1 MGRISLTA
9 GTRYCLNGE
18 WFVIKELLLNQQFL
32 VENQSLGGKFTKPLA
47 ELERALLD
55 GSLKF
60 EVHGPHVVL
69 QYGTL
74 IPIDYS
80 IKDFDTLKASVREE
94 AWRRYTIIRP
104 ILDWPPHERT
114 RTRIEEYVKEL
125 RMQQANTQ
133 DQHHL
138 NGNKQR
144 HARKGVKRGMALSR
158 ASVMRWLKRYI
169 DSGQDIR
176 ALVDKTY
183 KAGAP
188 GVNRLN
194 PDTDKVIS
202 DTLDLCEK
210 HRSYR
215 TVDAIY
221 LMTINRVA
229 LENRTRPD
237 EYKIQPPSKPTVYNR
252 IHARGAEILLRRRR
266 NRAEQK
272 ELEAVQ
278 AGPQVTRILQEV
290 EFDGTGTGLFVV
302 DDDDRLP
309 IGAAMISFGLDKLT
323 AYPLGFHYAFEPLG
337 YASTMMCA
345 LNSFSPKPDIRK
357 LYGTENLAIGRG
369 LPELARI
376 DDGSEYLN
384 KHMLEAFG
392 MLGILVDQCPV
403 FSPWYKG
410 SIEEFIKTN
419 KTALMYQMPGA
430 FSSILE
436 LAEFDPAK
444 YACISKSAFVRIMH
458 IFHVDIYAQ
467 QWHRGVGG
475 IPAKL
480 WTQNEAAGFIP
491 TLPSSYDEL
500 RILLFRNETRTLQRI
515 GIEFENLVFQ
525 NPDAIRMR
533 TLLPHEECDVTI
545 RINPYDLTYI
555 FVLDPIT
562 KSEWLKFYAQDTP
575 GYTPGISLCK
585 HRLLVKILNR
595 EKREVNVFALA
606 EAKAKIQK
614 IIDEEYHTTRKM
626 RTRMA
631 GARHLEEHPSATAS
645 LPDSVVLQGM
655 SLAPKLSD
663 PEPEAETTLVLQGES
678 DAREVSAK
686 TDSPIVPDTQPTG
699 SVDLDQ
705 PPSNSMEN
713 GLEPDQWAS
722 DYHLPL
728 PQPYSENVTVDDE
741 TTTKDGEYVETH

>member
-1 MGRISLTA
+1 MGRISLAA

-32 VENQSLGGKFTKPLA
+32 VENQSFGGKLTKPLA
-47 ELERALLD
+47 EFEEALLN
-55 GSLKF
+55 GTLKF

-69 QYGTL
+69 QAGTL
-74 IPIDYS
+74 VPIDHS

-114 RTRIEEYVKEL
+114 RKRIEEYVKEL
-125 RMQQANTQ
+125 RKRETNTQ
-133 DQHHL
+133 DQHDL
-138 NGNKQR
+138 NGGKKR
-144 HARKGVKRGMALSR
+144 PARKGIKRGMALSR

-169 DSGQDIR
+169 ESGQDIR
-176 ALVDKTY
+176 ALVDETY

-188 GVNRLN
+188 GANRLN
-194 PDTDKVIS
+194 RDTDKVIS
-202 DTLDLCEK
+202 DTLDFCEK

-215 TVDAIY
+215 TVDSIY
-221 LMTINRVA
+221 LMTCNRVA

-237 EYKIQPPSKPTVYNR
+237 EHKIQPPSKPTVYNR

-278 AGPQVTRILQEV
+278 AGPQVTRIMQEV

-323 AYPLGFHYAFEPLG
+323 AYPLGFHYAFEPFG

-345 LNSFSPKPDIRK
+345 LNSFSPKPDICK
-357 LYGTENLAIGRG
+357 LYGTENLALGRG

-376 DDGSEYLN
+376 DNGPEYLN
-384 KHMLEAFG
+384 KHMLESFG

-410 SIEEFIKTN
+410 SIEEYVKTN
-419 KTALMYQMPGA
+419 KTALIYQMPGA

-436 LAEFDPAK
+436 LAEFDPAQ
-444 YACISKSAFVRIMH
+444 YACISKSAFVRIMN
-458 IFHVDIYAQ
+458 IFHYDIYAQ

-480 WTQNEAAGFIP
+480 WAKNEAAGFIP

-500 RILLFRNETRTLQRI
+500 RILLFRAETRTLQGI
-515 GIEFENLVFQ
+515 GIEFENIVYQ
-525 NPDAIRMR
+525 DADAIRMR
-533 TLLPHEECDVTI
+533 ALLSREERQVDI
-545 RINPYDLTYI
+545 RVNPYDLTYI

-562 KSEWLKFYAQDTP
+562 KSEWLKFYAEDTP
-575 GYTPGISLCK
+575 GYTPGISLWK
-585 HRLLVKILNR
+585 HRLLVRILNR
-595 EKREVNVFALA
+595 EKRDVNVFALA

-614 IIDEEYHTTRKM
+614 IIDEEYHKTRKM
-626 RTRMA
+626 KTRMT
-631 GARHLEEHPSATAS
+631 GARYLEENPLATAS
-645 LPDSVVLQGM
+645 LPDSVMSQGM
-655 SLAPKLSD
+655 SLAPKLRD
-663 PEPEAETTLVLQGES
+663 LEPEPETTLALPAQS
-678 DAREVSAK
+678 DGQTAAVK
-686 TDSPIVPDTQPTG
+686 TDSPMVPNTQPTK
-699 SVDLDQ
+699 SVDIDQ
-705 PPSNSMEN
+705 PLPDSMED
-713 GLEPDQWAS
+713 GLESDQWTS
-722 DYHLPL
+722 DYSLPL
-728 PQPYSENVTVDDE
+728 PQPHLEDATLDDG
-741 TTTKDGEYVETH
+741 TNKAG